1 MSAAAEPAT
10 SLLKSDRPVPSRWTE
25 RAFEWACACSTW
37 FGLGVLV
44 VLLLGVLWKG
54 GGWLS
59 WHFLTSYDSRHPE
72 QAGVLAGL
80 WGSFWLVSLATL
92 VAVPVGVGAAL
103 FLEEYGKK
111 GWLRTLI
118 EINLSNLAGVPSIV
132 YGILGMAVFVK
143 MFGAFRNHP
152 KILEVWLPFTHL
164 QIPLPLGRTVLA
176 GALTLALLI
185 LPIVI
190 VASREA
196 LRAVPPS
203 IRHASYALGATPLAN
218 GAAPGPAGGHS
229 GNLHGRHPG
238 CVAGDWRDGP
248 AVDGRGRGLRGGDSR
263 GDRVAGRRPP
273 QAGQRARGSVRPL
286 HGVADP
292 DFQLGFAARGS
303 VSTCRGGRDSCPLGV
318 APGVQHRG
326 QRGPRPHADA
336 GHAGRKKPVGLC
348 STHFRPSFATGW
360 RQDRCPR
367 RIPTRA
373 GSPSSRSRTSASI
386 TAAARRSSM

>member
-1 MSAAAEPAT
+1 M
-10 SLLKSDRPVPSRWTE
+10 
-25 RAFEWACACSTW
+25 
-37 FGLGVLV
+37 
-44 VLLLGVLWKG
+44 LWKG

-59 WHFLTSYDSRHPE
+59 WSFLTSYDSRHPE

-143 MFGAFRNHP
+143 MFGVFRNHP
-152 KILEVWLPFTHL
+152 KILDVWLPFTHL
-164 QIPLPLGRTVLA
+164 QIPLPFGRTVLA

-203 IRHASYALGATPLAN
+203 IRHASYALGATHWQTVRHQVLPAAIPGIFTGVILAVSRAIGETAPLLMV
-218 GAAPGPAGGHS
+218 GAAVFVAATPGGIESPAD
-229 GNLHGRHPG
+229 
-238 CVAGDWRDGP
+238 V
-248 AVDGRGRGLRGGDSR
+248 LR
-263 GDRVAGRRPP
+263 
-273 QAGQRARGSVRPL
+273 QAGECARGSVRPL

-292 DFQLGFAARGS
+292 DFQLGLAARGG
-303 VSTCRGGRDSCPLGV
+303 VSTCRGGRDSCPLG
-318 APGVQHRG
+318 RCS
-326 QRGPRPHADA
+326 R
-336 GHAGRKKPVGLC
+336 C
-348 STHFRPSFATGW
+348 STSRPAWSAPACS
-360 RQDRCPR
+360 DR
-367 RIPTRA
+367 
-373 GSPSSRSRTSASI
+373 
-386 TAAARRSSM
+386 ARW